1 MNNNSAL
8 YAFHILGINVYSFN
22 TEKNFLVINAHALQ
36 NCKEERVSIP
46 YGMKAQ
52 KVTEF
57 RRAFLRDELKT
68 WRCLLT

>member
-1 MNNNSAL
+1 MTETGLPQIQSVAL
-8 YAFHILGINVYSFN
+8 T
-22 TEKNFLVINAHALQ
+22 TEKNFLVINAHALR
-36 NCKEERVSIP
+36 NCKEERVSTS